1 MSKLTYKNIFDAISD
16 DPQDAADLEFRADLM
31 IAMRRYFEDRG
42 WKQTDIGNKLGIP
55 QPRVSELVNG
65 KINLLSSDRL
75 IGYFAKLGFRFKPV
89 YKVSTGQKASTLKVN
104 VEDCANV

>member
-1 MSKLTYKNIFDAISD
+1 MAELAYNNIFDAITSD
-16 DPQDAADLEFRADLM
+16 ATEAADLEFRADLM

-42 WKQTDIGNKLGIP
+42 WNQAQVGRRLGIP

-65 KINLLSSDRL
+65 KINLLSSDKL

-89 YKVSTGQKASTLKVN
+89 YTGSTSKKSASMKVKV
-104 VEDCANV
+104 EQCAAT